1 MTSSS
6 SSGLDGGNLNLH
18 RAIVEQAQD
27 AVIFADRGGII
38 QLWNRGA
45 EIIFG
50 YAAAEAI
57 GQSLDIIASG
67 RARRCGSA
75 LWRAGTRFRPAHND
89 GFRHALTTGRTRND
103 GRVLTTRAQNK
114 FGSRLYVDLSFGLLK
129 DESGAVI
136 GAFAIGRDAT
146 ARHLEQVA
154 RRVGA
159 EAQPA

>member
-6 SSGLDGGNLNLH
+6 SFQLDGGSLSLH

-57 GQSLDIIASG
+57 GQSLDIIVPE
-67 RARRCGSA
+67 
-75 LWRAGTRFRPAHND
+75 RFRQAHND
-89 GFRHALTTGRTRND
+89 GFMRALGTGRLRND

-129 DESGAVI
+129 DEAGTVI

-159 EAQPA
+159 EAQAA

>member
-6 SSGLDGGNLNLH
+6 SFQLDGGSLNLH
-18 RAIVEQAQD
+18 RAIIEQAQD
-27 AVIFADRGGII
+27 AIIFADCGGTI

-45 EIIFG
+45 EIVFG
-50 YAAAEAI
+50 YSAAEAI
-57 GQSLDIIASG
+57 GQSLDIIVPE
-67 RARRCGSA
+67 
-75 LWRAGTRFRPAHND
+75 RFRQAHNE
-89 GFRHALTTGRTRND
+89 GFTHALGTGRTRND

-129 DESGAVI
+129 DEAGTVI
-136 GAFAIGRDAT
+136 GAFAIGRDVT

>member
-1 MTSSS
+1 MTSISS
-6 SSGLDGGNLNLH
+6 FPLEPGTLC

-27 AVIFADRGGII
+27 AVIFAGRDGII

-50 YAAAEAI
+50 YAAGEAL
-57 GQSLDIIASG
+57 GQNLNLIIPE
-67 RARRCGSA
+67 
-75 LWRAGTRFRPAHND
+75 RFRPAHD
-89 GFRHALTTGRTRND
+89 EGFRHAIHSGLTRND

-114 FGSRLYVDLSFGLLK
+114 FGGRLYVDLSFGLLK
-129 DESGAVI
+129 DDSGTVL

-154 RRVGA
+154 RRVSP
-159 EAQPA
+159 ETQPG

>member
-1 MTSSS
+1 MTPSSS
-6 SSGLDGGNLNLH
+6 FQLDGGSLNLH
-18 RAIVEQAQD
+18 RAIIEQAQD

-57 GQSLDIIASG
+57 GQSLDIIVPE
-67 RARRCGSA
+67 
-75 LWRAGTRFRPAHND
+75 RFRPAHNE
-89 GFRHALTTGRTRND
+89 GLRRALSTGRTRND

-114 FGSRLYVDLSFGLLK
+114 FGSRLYVDLSFGLLR
-129 DESGAVI
+129 DESGTVI

>member
-6 SSGLDGGNLNLH
+6 SFQLDGGSLNLH
-18 RAIVEQAQD
+18 RAIIEQAEVD
-27 AVIFADRGGII
+27 FHARAAAVIFADRGGTI

-57 GQSLDIIASG
+57 GQSLDIIVPE
-67 RARRCGSA
+67 
-75 LWRAGTRFRPAHND
+75 RFRQAHNE
-89 GFRHALTTGRTRND
+89 GFTHALGTGRTRND

-129 DESGAVI
+129 DEAGTVI
-136 GAFAIGRDAT
+136 GAFAIGRDVT
-146 ARHLEQVA
+146 ALHLEQVA

>member
-6 SSGLDGGNLNLH
+6 SFQLDGGSMKLH
-18 RAIVEQAQD
+18 RAIIEQAQD

-57 GQSLDIIASG
+57 GQSLDIIVPE
-67 RARRCGSA
+67 
-75 LWRAGTRFRPAHND
+75 RFRQAHNE
-89 GFRHALTTGRTRND
+89 GFRRALSTGRTRND
-103 GRVLTTRAQNK
+103 GRILTTRAQNK

-129 DESGAVI
+129 DESGTVI

>member
-6 SSGLDGGNLNLH
+6 SFQLDGGSLNLH
-18 RAIVEQAQD
+18 RAILEQAQD

-57 GQSLDIIASG
+57 GQSLDIIVPE
-67 RARRCGSA
+67 
-75 LWRAGTRFRPAHND
+75 RFRRAHND
-89 GFRHALTTGRTRND
+89 GFRHALSTGWTRND

-129 DESGAVI
+129 DASGTVI
-136 GAFAIGRDAT
+136 GAFAIGRDVT